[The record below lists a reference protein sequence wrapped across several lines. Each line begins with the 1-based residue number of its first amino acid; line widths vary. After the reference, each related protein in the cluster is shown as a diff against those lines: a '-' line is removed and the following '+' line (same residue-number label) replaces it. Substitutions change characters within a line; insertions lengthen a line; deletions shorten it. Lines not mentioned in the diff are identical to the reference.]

1 MTIHK
6 SKGLEFENVI
16 YIPFDLES
24 GLPEKTQEDEN
35 LDYIAK
41 TRAKKCLFIMNLW
54 LWLWLPDY

>member
-24 GLPEKTQEDEN
+24 ELTEKTQEDEN

-41 TRAKKCLFIMNLW
+41 TRAKKCLFIMNL
-54 LWLWLPDY
+54 